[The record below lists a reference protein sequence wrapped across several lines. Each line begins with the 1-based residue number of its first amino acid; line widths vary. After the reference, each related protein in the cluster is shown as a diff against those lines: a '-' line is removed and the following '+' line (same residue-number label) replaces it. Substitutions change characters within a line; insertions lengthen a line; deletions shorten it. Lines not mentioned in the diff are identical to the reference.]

1 MSKVDFRNKI
11 HNILYSCMEIKK
23 ENGAAAAF
31 QYDPYF
37 QKITVL
43 PNENWQENATE
54 KDRYYIFDLCE
65 SKLDELMADEC
76 LKYLEFLLA
85 RQKRVVYQEQEKSPC
100 CNTD

>member
-23 ENGAAAAF
+23 ENGAVAAF

-43 PNENWQENATE
+43 PNEIGQENATE
-54 KDRYYIFDLCE
+54 KDIYYIFDLCG